1 MNHQTRF
8 KRLAIHRSQQ
18 RPLRYGVAYSKYGS
32 LLVLVICLLWPAA
45 LAQADSPTLDQNKPL
60 IYTVQTGDT
69 LIFIALKY
77 NLNLADI
84 ALANHLRNPGLILP
98 GQQLILPGASS
109 LSNPESAERIG
120 EQLHT
125 VQAGETIG
133 SIANSYYAT
142 PADVI
147 ALNRLDNPDLLQ
159 VGQILKVPVIQPP
172 LSEPLVW
179 PFTGVSL
186 SEPTIIQGRTLVARV
201 SLAGEAT
208 VVGDFEGQP
217 IFFYHSSGA
226 DYWGLVAIHAL
237 IEPNVYQLHLTATMS
252 DGQIYSHAENVKV
265 MEGPYDSEAILLD
278 GSRAELLQTE
288 LIKEE
293 REKLAALWSQ
303 ITPRPLWNG
312 PFWFPIAEE
321 APRVTS
327 AFGTRRSYNDS
338 SDLSFH
344 AGTDF
349 GGGVGEPIYAPA
361 GGIVVLA
368 EPLMVR
374 GNAVLIDHGMGLFS
388 GYWHQ
393 SKIIVTPG
401 QHMEPGDLIG
411 YEGDTG
417 LVTGP
422 HLHWEFRLNGIAVD
436 PLQWTRESIP

>member
-172 LSEPLVW
+172 FLSRWSGPL
-179 PFTGVSL
+179 PAS
-186 SEPTIIQGRTLVARV
+186 PCR
-201 SLAGEAT
+201 
-208 VVGDFEGQP
+208 
-217 IFFYHSSGA
+217 
-226 DYWGLVAIHAL
+226 
-237 IEPNVYQLHLTATMS
+237 N
-252 DGQIYSHAENVKV
+252 
-265 MEGPYDSEAILLD
+265 
-278 GSRAELLQTE
+278 
-288 LIKEE
+288 
-293 REKLAALWSQ
+293 
-303 ITPRPLWNG
+303 RPLSKAERLWLAFRWPG
-312 PFWFPIAEE
+312 RLRLWVILKDSRSSFTTAAAPIIGA
-321 APRVTS
+321 
-327 AFGTRRSYNDS
+327 S
-338 SDLSFH
+338 SPSTL
-344 AGTDF
+344 
-349 GGGVGEPIYAPA
+349 
-361 GGIVVLA
+361 
-368 EPLMVR
+368 
-374 GNAVLIDHGMGLFS
+374 
-388 GYWHQ
+388 
-393 SKIIVTPG
+393 
-401 QHMEPGDLIG
+401 
-411 YEGDTG
+411 
-417 LVTGP
+417 
-422 HLHWEFRLNGIAVD
+422 
-436 PLQWTRESIP
+436 